1 VIARLPYWL
10 FCHMKDWKQ
19 LKEFLDEKVN
29 QYNQPGFIEDD
40 PIQIPHQFRKLQ
52 DIEIAGFFAA
62 TLAWGQRKTII
73 AKCKELMS
81 LMENS
86 PYEFMLQ
93 HTAKNL
99 KHLSTFK
106 HRTFN
111 TTDLLYFVHFFNQ
124 YYQKEKSLENA
135 FTGKNMRDRLT
146 NFHNTFFSL
155 NDFPARTRKH
165 IATPDRK
172 SACKRL
178 NMFFRWMVR
187 SDDKGVD
194 FGLWKN
200 IPSAELICPIDL
212 HVERVARKL
221 KLIKRKPVDWQTAE
235 ELTKALRKFDA
246 TDPVKYD
253 FALFGLGLE
262 GFTRPISKGRSARLL
277 PVQDQLVE

>member
-1 VIARLPYWL
+1 
-10 FCHMKDWKQ
+10 MKDWQQ
-19 LKEFLDEKVN
+19 LKEFLDEKVD
-29 QYNQPGFIEDD
+29 QYNQPGFIEND
-40 PIQIPHQFRKLQ
+40 PIQIPHQFKKLQ

-86 PYEFMLQ
+86 PYAFMLQ
-93 HTAKNL
+93 HTAKDL
-99 KHLSTFK
+99 KRLSTFK

-124 YYQKEKSLENA
+124 HYQKEKSLENA
-135 FTGKNMRDRLT
+135 FIGKNMRERL
-146 NFHNTFFSL
+146 NYFHKTFFSL

-165 IATPDRK
+165 IATPERK

-178 NMFFRWMVR
+178 NMFLRWMVR
-187 SDDKGVD
+187 RDEMGVD

-200 IPSAELICPIDL
+200 ISPTELICPIDL

-221 KLIKRKPVDWQTAE
+221 KLIKRKPVDWLTAE
-235 ELTKALRKFDA
+235 ELTNNLSKFDP

-262 GFTRPISKGRSARLL
+262 GFKRPISKGHSAK
-277 PVQDQLVE
+277 P